1 MKITQVFEDK
11 TKEGLNEKL
20 NNWKEK
26 SAKQMVSNVKETF
39 ETKKQNKKT
48 FYKARVSYDLA
59 IK

>member
-26 SAKQMVSNVKETF
+26 SVKQMVSNVKETF
-39 ETKKQNKKT
+39 ETKIQNKKT
-48 FYKARVSYDLA
+48 FYKAKVSYDLV